1 MNLVGAW
8 LRQLLKA
15 GTAAALVPTAIVAAL
30 VVVLVGT
37 GGFGGLAA
45 IGQLLTGPQ
54 VSRAEQVASSDGAD
68 RRDVAPVAPADARR
82 SPPPDVQRSSDAPA
96 RTPRR
101 RTAPPQRR
109 AAVDPQDPP
118 IVRPPPRAVFAPP
131 VPVSPPAAAA
141 PRRPTLKQRA
151 QALGSKLKET
161 VGVVGTAV
169 REIVEALGKTVER
182 IIEPPPRLVG

>member
-1 MNLVGAW
+1 MDLVGAW

-15 GTAAALVPTAIVAAL
+15 GTAAALVPTAMLAAL

-54 VSRAEQVASSDGAD
+54 VSRAEQLASRDGAD

-82 SPPPDVQRSSDAPA
+82 SPPSEVERSSDAPA
-96 RTPRR
+96 RAPRR
-101 RTAPPQRR
+101 SAAPQPRR
-109 AAVDPQDPP
+109 PAIDPQDPP
-118 IVRPPPRAVFAPP
+118 IVRPPPRAVLGPPAPAAQ
-131 VPVSPPAAAA
+131 PAAAA
-141 PRRPTLKQRA
+141 PRRPTTKERA

-161 VGVVGTAV
+161 LGAVGTAV
-169 REIVEALGKTVER
+169 REIVEALGETVER
-182 IIEPPPRLVG
+182 IVEPPPRLVG